1 MRGIRLALERRHVVR
16 GCLLTHTLD
25 GMRTKLA
32 LEVTAGLLLGRDIEA
47 IVVVNRQIRLGCSR
61 RNIKGGRRRNDR
73 RCRHGGTGRR
83 SCCSC
88 RRRNRRRHMR
98 KVRRNKTRR
107 GGRST
112 TSSPLVAWRRMK
124 VTPCSIDTLNTR
136 EGVLVEYHLARHDES
151 AGGRHVD
158 ARTRGRLRRPQ
169 ADTESTTVGE
179 VPVAI
184 PASKR
189 HKDTNKAAKGPEVC
203 HGGRGASED
212 EIGREV
218 ATRRLR
224 QTVQP
229 FAAWA
234 RGVIY

>member
-1 MRGIRLALERRHVVR
+1 
-16 GCLLTHTLD
+16 
-25 GMRTKLA
+25 
-32 LEVTAGLLLGRDIEA
+32 
-47 IVVVNRQIRLGCSR
+47 
-61 RNIKGGRRRNDR
+61 
-73 RCRHGGTGRR
+73 
-83 SCCSC
+83 
-88 RRRNRRRHMR
+88 MR

-136 EGVLVEYHLARHDES
+136 EGVLVEDHFARHDES

-189 HKDTNKAAKGPEVC
+189 HKDTNKAAKGPEVG

-224 QTVQP
+224 QTVQNP
-229 FAAWA
+229 VGRLKGPRMPRWSKVSICEKSAGHRETGAPHALNVGVLLWRICG
-234 RGVIY
+234 RGPVAHLGIGKKIGKVFGHEG